1 MELILLVSLLV
12 LRLFLP
18 VDVNQVDLFHLD
30 SALLGTK
37 WSEKYAENQRVSH
50 HCFAEESVD
59 ALCLD

>member
-1 MELILLVSLLV
+1 MSLLV